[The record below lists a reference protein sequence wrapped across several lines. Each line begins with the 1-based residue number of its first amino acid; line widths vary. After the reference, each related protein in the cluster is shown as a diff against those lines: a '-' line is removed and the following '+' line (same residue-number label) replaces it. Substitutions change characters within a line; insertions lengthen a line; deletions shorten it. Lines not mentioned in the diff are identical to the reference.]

1 MKLRIRGNSIRFR
14 LTKEEVAK
22 FGESG
27 IVQDCIEFGVGED
40 KKLFYRLENS
50 ENSAQIN
57 ADFENGRIT
66 LRIPKSVAE
75 QWTRTEQVGFETK
88 QLLDNENELRILVEK
103 DFACL
108 KPRSGEDNA
117 DTFPHPQENAQ
128 C

>member
-27 IVQDCIEFGVGED
+27 FVQDFIEFGVGED

-50 ENSAQIN
+50 ENSTQPN

-66 LRIPKSVAE
+66 LRIPKSAAE
-75 QWTRTEQVGFETK
+75 QWTGTEQVGFETK
-88 QLLDNENELRILVEK
+88 QLLDNKNELRILIEK

-117 DTFPHPQENAQ
+117 DSFPNPQENAH

>member
-14 LTKEEVAK
+14 LTKEEVTR

-27 IVQDCIEFGVGED
+27 SVEDGIAFGTGAD
-40 KKLFYRLENS
+40 KILYYRLETSDNG
-50 ENSAQIN
+50 EGVA

-66 LRIPKSVAE
+66 VHIPQSEAE
-75 QWTRTEQVGFETK
+75 RWTTTEEVGIEANHHLEDE
-88 QLLDNENELRILVEK
+88 QQLRILVEK

-117 DTFPHPQENAQ
+117 DSFPHPQENAH

>member
-57 ADFENGRIT
+57 AVFENGRIT
-66 LRIPKSVAE
+66 LRIPKSAAE